1 MPKRCEYCG
10 RFVSIQD
17 IVGIGCWYDVPRVY
31 YECRNCYIKR
41 GGKVIHGSN
50 RDIFVGWKHQE
61 DIDGCVEALKRGGT
75 NGK

>member
-10 RFVSIQD
+10 RFVSIRD

-41 GGKVIHGSN
+41 VGSN
-50 RDIFVGWKHQE
+50 RDIFVEWKNQE
-61 DIDGCVEALKRGGT
+61 DIDRCVEALKRGGT
-75 NGK
+75 K